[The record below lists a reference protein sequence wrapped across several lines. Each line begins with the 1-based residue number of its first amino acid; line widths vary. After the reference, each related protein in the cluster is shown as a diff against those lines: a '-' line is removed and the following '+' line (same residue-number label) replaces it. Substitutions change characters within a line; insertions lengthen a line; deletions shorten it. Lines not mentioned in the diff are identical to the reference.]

1 MKYLPYIYIP
11 MIKWLANMTLIM
23 VVFGYIFPSP
33 FSQWVELIMGLSL
46 SLVVAMVFGYWALR
60 KNIPHG
66 KDLAVFIGLWLI
78 MTALMEM
85 MLSYYSYFS
94 PLFTV
99 LRYEFAMQ
107 LFVEV
112 IGLLALVLV
121 LRRQRAYSHLAE
133 GINLES

>member
-11 MIKWLANMTLIM
+11 MIKWLASMTMIM
-23 VVFGYIFPSP
+23 VVFGYIFPNP
-33 FSQWVELIMGLSL
+33 FKSWIELIMGLSI
-46 SLVVAMVFGYWALR
+46 SLVVAMVFAYWALR
-60 KNIPHG
+60 KAIPHG
-66 KDLAVFIGLWLI
+66 KDLAIFVVLWLV
-78 MTALMEM
+78 MTTLMEM

-112 IGLLALVLV
+112 IGILALVLV
-121 LRRQRAYSHLAE
+121 LRRHQAYSKLAE